1 MRRLSCAAIALLAL
15 TLVACGGGSNIT
27 PPPPAGGFTTAS
39 LKGQYAFS
47 MSGVDPSGAFIARV
61 GSFTADG
68 AGHIT
73 AGLEDVLA
81 LSSGQPPGLV
91 SFSSGTYEI
100 QANGRGL
107 VVLQGAAGGGLQLN
121 LAMQSSSGG
130 FLVQTDLNASS
141 SGTFSLQN
149 SADFAASALVN
160 HFVFDFSGVSFL
172 TNSAAPLSMLGEITL
187 DGNGT
192 ITAGVMDV
200 NDGNL
205 SAPSGATTITPG
217 TYQMDSS
224 GNGTAFGRG
233 MMNFAGYA
241 FAFYVVDSTHI
252 MVLEEDNLGGT
263 SGDALLQA
271 GSVPTQNS
279 QFNGSFVYLI
289 GGASVL
295 GTQGP
300 VTRAARFT
308 ADGNGGLGTI
318 SLDDNNDGRYTHI
331 SQGSNISS
339 ATYSIDPSFPG
350 SGRGTFTF
358 TDSSAGK
365 FSDVFYLIS
374 TSQGVVLET
383 SAGIIGSGPMYA
395 QTGGPFSLSNLA
407 GNFVF
412 NWSGVQLGSSTAVPF
427 EEDFVG
433 QYALS
438 STTTMT
444 NNIAGITDYVEL
456 GLSGNNLFLGR
467 GLGGTLT
474 ITGDGTANNLY
485 KFTIGGSPSSTINF
499 QAYFANPSTV
509 LLVCSDN
516 DRTTA
521 GIVNQQAQ

>member
-1 MRRLSCAAIALLAL
+1 MRRLSCAVIALLAL

-68 AGHIT
+68 AGNIT
-73 AGLEDVLA
+73 GGLEDLLS
-81 LSSGQPPGLV
+81 LSSGTVGLV
-91 SFSSGTYEI
+91 SFTGGTYQI

-107 VVLQGAAGGGLQLN
+107 VVLQAASGGGLQLN
-121 LAMQSSSGG
+121 LAMQSNGGG
-130 FLVQTDLNASS
+130 FLVQTDLNAST
-141 SGTFSLQN
+141 SGNFSLQN
-149 SADFAASALVN
+149 SADFLASALSN
-160 HFVFDFSGVSFL
+160 NFVFDFAGVSFV
-172 TNSAAPLSMLGEITL
+172 TSNAAPISMLGEVNFNGGGVIT
-187 DGNGT
+187 G
-192 ITAGVMDV
+192 GVMDV

-205 SAPSGATTITPG
+205 SAPSGATAITSG
-217 TYQMDSS
+217 TYAMDSS

-233 MMNFAGYA
+233 MMTFGGRS

-263 SGDALLQA
+263 IGDALLQA
-271 GSVPTQNS
+271 GSIPMQNS
-279 QFNGSFVYLI
+279 QFSGSFVYLI

-308 ADGNGGLGTI
+308 SDGNGGLGTI
-318 SLDDNNDGRYTHI
+318 SLDDNNDGGYTHI
-331 SQGSNISS
+331 SQGSNISN
-339 ATYSIDPSFPG
+339 ATYSIDPNFPG

-395 QTGGPFSLSNLA
+395 QTGGSFTQSNVA

-433 QYALS
+433 QYTLS
-438 STTTMT
+438 SATI

-474 ITGDGTANNLY
+474 INGDGTANNLY

-499 QAYFANPSTV
+499 QAYFANTSTV
-509 LLVCSDN
+509 LLVCSDSN
-516 DRTTA
+516 RSTA